1 MSKIKKFTAVE
12 IADNEFKTLIHT
24 ILVAN
29 MRLFSPETGNGYHT
43 FKGVIQSD
51 GSFSPSL
58 DEDVRFQST
67 VNLPDRNVD
76 INYWLALK
84 IEASGVKRICVVIG
98 MIGSEDNPEKQ
109 LTLPLGIN
117 IPSEINNSH
126 DDTLITIRDTIVA
139 FIKYVCDQTV
149 REGRP
154 RNPYLVAFF
163 SGAQSAAGGSAAG
176 GSASVLRMDTNDRP
190 TLRW

>member
-58 DEDVRFQST
+58 SKYVRFQST

-76 INYWLALK
+76 INCWLALK

-98 MIGSEDNPEKQ
+98 MIGSEDKPEEHLQ
-109 LTLPLGIN
+109 LPLRIN

-126 DDTLITIRDTIVA
+126 DDTLIPIRDTIVR
-139 FIKYVCDQTV
+139 FIQYVIH
-149 REGRP
+149 EGRP